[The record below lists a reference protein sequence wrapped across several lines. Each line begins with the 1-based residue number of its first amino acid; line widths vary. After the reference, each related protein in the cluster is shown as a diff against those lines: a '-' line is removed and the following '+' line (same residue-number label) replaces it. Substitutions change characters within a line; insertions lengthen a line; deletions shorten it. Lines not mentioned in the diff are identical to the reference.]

1 MGNHREKNNKL
12 VIIINLWLMEEVEH
26 DSKNWAWA
34 WLLISLKYV
43 RLLHFTSTTSDAYE
57 NILQVNLHIA

>member
-26 DSKNWAWA
+26 DSKNC
-34 WLLISLKYV
+34 
-43 RLLHFTSTTSDAYE
+43 
-57 NILQVNLHIA
+57 

>member
-26 DSKNWAWA
+26 DNKN
-34 WLLISLKYV
+34 
-43 RLLHFTSTTSDAYE
+43 
-57 NILQVNLHIA
+57 